1 MTGPRTLTVPGL
13 GTLPLNLNVAESQ
26 TITRLGRDATYA
38 AIERGDIHAIRVGR
52 RIVIP
57 TIPLLRQYGIEID
70 TNGRTEDSSSGNPL
84 DLRAV

>member
-1 MTGPRTLTVPGL
+1 MTTARTIHVTGIGP
-13 GTLPLNLNVAESQ
+13 LPLNLNVAESQ
-26 TITRLGRDATYA
+26 GITRLGRDATYA

-70 TNGRTEDSSSGNPL
+70 ANAGSEDATYGHPQH
-84 DLRAV
+84 AA